1 MKLTAKT
8 FATVRLDAGKTD
20 QIFFDDEI
28 PGFGLRVRAGGSRN
42 WVFQYSLGEKQRRMS
57 LGRAT
62 AESFKS
68 SKGKDGTPNLGIRDR
83 VMQMSLDVKHGKD
96 PQGEKVESR
105 SRASDTFQIVAA
117 EYLKAKKAETR
128 PGCQSACKFDPS
140 SASNFD
146 PFPRRGLLVALV
158 SSELA
163 GIAEARRARVA

>member
-128 PGCQSACKFDPS
+128 PG
-140 SASNFD
+140 
-146 PFPRRGLLVALV
+146 
-158 SSELA
+158 
-163 GIAEARRARVA
+163 